1 MLLLESWSSE
11 HFLVPDILKTEANTQ
26 LVLYS
31 KDSMGNTEIL
41 KRGDIQLTS
50 AGTGITHSEKTHGPD
65 QVHFLQIWTFPDQ
78 SHLPP
83 KYYTRNFSDEEKTDA
98 FVPIVAH
105 VNNSELGV
113 VKEREAKGPAP
124 VHSPLTFYATLLSP
138 EKSLTQDLRGKKG
151 YVHLVQT
158 SGYNPGQANGGKIK
172 IFGGEGVEATLREGD
187 GAYLYMGDDKKVT
200 IENTGDRSTEVL
212 LFDLE

>member
-1 MLLLESWSSE
+1 
-11 HFLVPDILKTEANTQ
+11 
-26 LVLYS
+26 
-31 KDSMGNTEIL
+31 MGNTEIL

-78 SHLPP
+78 SNLPP

-124 VHSPLTFYATLLSP
+124 VHSPLTLYATLLSP

-151 YVHLVQT
+151 YVHLAQT

-172 IFGGEGVEATLREGD
+172 VFGEEGVDATLREGD